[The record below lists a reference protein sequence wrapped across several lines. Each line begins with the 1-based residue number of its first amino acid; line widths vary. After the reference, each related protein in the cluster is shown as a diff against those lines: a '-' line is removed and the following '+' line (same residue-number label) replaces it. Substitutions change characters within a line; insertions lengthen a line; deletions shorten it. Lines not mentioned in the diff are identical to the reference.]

1 MTESGVQAFAAP
13 LPTRG
18 WAVGLPACS
27 VTPLPS
33 PRVVP
38 GAAVLI
44 SGSQVAFRGYTLSV
58 FPTADTRGQK
68 LPVYRV
74 SELCAQMRLCL
85 HRPFVTR
92 QLWVT
97 VVISA

>member
-33 PRVVP
+33 PVVP
-38 GAAVLI
+38 GATVLI